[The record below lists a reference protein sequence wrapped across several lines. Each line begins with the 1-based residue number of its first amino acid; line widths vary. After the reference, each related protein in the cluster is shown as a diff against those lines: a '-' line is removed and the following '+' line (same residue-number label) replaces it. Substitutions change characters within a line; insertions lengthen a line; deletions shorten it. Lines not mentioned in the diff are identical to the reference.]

1 MRWTGRLSSKSLLH
15 PRFAASV
22 QRVSGWMSWPLI
34 HLFNNVDQWETV
46 FEIRPGEPSPES
58 IATKRPD
65 SDFDEDPDEPGLEPP
80 SSFWPK
86 FEHRFRPAE
95 ETWSSDALPAARR
108 AGGGGAEAIKLF
120 DRVLEARDELVEVL
134 PPDGQTPRTRV
145 GGQAVLGRMRV
156 LVNAMEAFQVFADR
170 TGGVLSK
177 GLQDEVG
184 RWWDAGPHEGL
195 NW

>member
-1 MRWTGRLSSKSLLH
+1 MVL
-15 PRFAASV
+15 
-22 QRVSGWMSWPLI
+22 
-34 HLFNNVDQWETV
+34 
-46 FEIRPGEPSPES
+46 
-58 IATKRPD
+58 
-65 SDFDEDPDEPGLEPP
+65 
-80 SSFWPK
+80 
-86 FEHRFRPAE
+86 
-95 ETWSSDALPAARR
+95 RR
-108 AGGGGAEAIKLF
+108 APSGSTRGRWGAEAIKLF

-177 GLQDEVG
+177 GFQDEVG